1 MKLKNDHRVR
11 AIELRMG
18 CGERLSLC
26 QTRSLNDR
34 ASSPQEENTAP
45 ARRKGTAE
53 HKR

>member
-26 QTRSLNDR
+26 QTRALSDR
-34 ASSPQEENTAP
+34 ASPQEENTAP